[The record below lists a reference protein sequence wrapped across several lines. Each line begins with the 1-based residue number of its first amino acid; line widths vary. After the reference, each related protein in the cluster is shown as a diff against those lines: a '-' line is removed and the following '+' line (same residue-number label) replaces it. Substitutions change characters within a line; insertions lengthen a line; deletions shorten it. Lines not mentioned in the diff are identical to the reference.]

1 MEIGAIAAVIQFID
15 VGCRLSARLTKFCAD
30 FRDAPQQIQRLNTDL
45 KQQLAIAQD
54 IETTTRVV
62 SSEVQSLA
70 TFEHPHQDYMSL
82 ASNLQSLVEGL
93 EKTDRDG
100 ILQRSW
106 KKLSSV
112 RQKKEIIEICERL
125 CHKESSMTMW
135 LVSIDMW
142 VFPSKHLN
150 GRP

>member
-30 FRDAPQQIQRLNTDL
+30 FRDAPQQIQRLNSDL
-45 KQQLAIAQD
+45 KKQLAIAQD

-82 ASNLQSLVEGL
+82 AKAWSRGW
-93 EKTDRDG
+93 R
-100 ILQRSW
+100 
-106 KKLSSV
+106 
-112 RQKKEIIEICERL
+112 RQIVMEYYKEA
-125 CHKESSMTMW
+125 
-135 LVSIDMW
+135 
-142 VFPSKHLN
+142 
-150 GRP
+150 GRN